1 MMVQDRKFRQRFRHG
16 RFTLLIGLTFL
27 VIALFGRQEVSPMN
41 NLLFTQIFN
50 DTFLIIG
57 WTSMRDR

>member
-1 MMVQDRKFRQRFRHG
+1 MVQDRKFRQRFRHG

-27 VIALFGRQEVSPMN
+27 AIALIARQEVSPMN
-41 NLLFTQIFN
+41 NLLFAQIFA